1 MMLLKNKNLYI
12 VLFVG
17 ILVMIVIG
25 TLIYRER
32 SNPNDSINASD
43 KLISGEVS
51 DQISQKQFY
60 TWNVYW
66 DQDSSQSELL
76 TLGEQVT
83 SLSHF
88 AAYFDSETNLFIPDN
103 VTSFYEYILSNE
115 INSDYDH
122 YLTFVNDKMNS
133 DGSSSLKD
141 KALLKELLSKGT
153 NRKQHIEDI
162 VELTQKG
169 QFDGIEVDYEA
180 IKDDLELWDSFVLFI
195 QELYA
200 VAQDKNLKVRVL
212 FEPSAPLEAL
222 DLPTGPEYVM
232 MCYNLFGIGT
242 DPGPK
247 ANKNFII
254 KMVQKMK
261 TIQSPTTFALATGGF
276 DWQDDTVVALTEVQA
291 EELRISY
298 DEEAYRDENSQYL
311 VFNYTD
317 ESGQEHEVWYADS
330 VTLDFLMNVATQ
342 EGAEFFALW
351 RLGGNNHSFDELD
364 KNDE

>member
-1 MMLLKNKNLYI
+1 MLLKNKNLYI

-25 TLIYRER
+25 TLIHRER
-32 SNPNDSINASD
+32 SNPNDSINASG

-76 TLGEQVT
+76 TLGDQVT

-88 AAYFDSETNLFIPDN
+88 AAYFDSDNNLFIPDK

-115 INSDYDH
+115 IHSDYDH
-122 YLTFVNDKMNS
+122 YLTFVNDKMNA

-141 KALLKELLSKGT
+141 RTLLKELLSEGA

-162 VELTQKG
+162 LELTQKL
-169 QFDGIEVDYEA
+169 QFDGVEIDYEA
-180 IKDDLELWDSFVLFI
+180 IKDDLELWESFLLFI
-195 QELYA
+195 HELNE
-200 VAQDKNLKVRVL
+200 VAQDNNLKVRVL
-212 FEPSAPLEAL
+212 FEPSAPLEEL

-242 DPGPK
+242 GPGPK
-247 ANKNFII
+247 ANKDFILE
-254 KMVQKMK
+254 MVQKMK
-261 TIQSPTTFALATGGF
+261 PIQSLTTLALATGGF
-276 DWQDDTVVALTEVQA
+276 DWEGDTVIALTEVQA
-291 EELRISY
+291 EKLRIRY
-298 DEEAYRDENSQYL
+298 NKDTYRDDNSQYL

-317 ESGQEHEVWYADS
+317 EFGKDHEVWYADS
-330 VTLDFLMNVATQ
+330 VTLDYLMNVASE
-342 EGAEFFALW
+342 EGGESFALW

-364 KNDE
+364 KK